1 MRLTKQML
9 ETFKLIIHDH
19 ASILKLAGALGKSEN
34 RVSEIASELEKEGFA
49 AKEASFGTRGSRMRI
64 KLAPTPHAAKL
75 KDLILRYKATDFS
88 GILTRAKL
96 DLLAALCF
104 DWKDLRTA
112 SEQAGISASTAKVY
126 ARQLRN
132 RALLARQKRLYKLGR
147 WQELQDFL
155 KEFRNFSTVNG
166 VVKWKYKDEMIF
178 EIDDERLKKG
188 VYTGFARY
196 GEYGV
201 QVYTAR
207 AICCLPGR
215 KLSKEE
221 IFVHSLFEV
230 EDNRTLNLALVF
242 YLKNRLSKGKVEK
255 IAMRHDLFSKFADF
269 QQLLSTKQERVK
281 LESLPL
287 FDRKEFARIAG
298 MYGVKNV

>member
-9 ETFKLIIHDH
+9 ETFKLVIHDQ
-19 ASILKLAGALGKSEN
+19 ASILQLAGALGKSEN
-34 RVSEIASELEKEGFA
+34 RVSEIVSELEKEGFA
-49 AKEASFGTRGSRMRI
+49 SKEASSGTRSSRMRI

-88 GILTRAKL
+88 SILTGAKL
-96 DLLAALCF
+96 NLLAALCM

-112 SEQAGISASTAKVY
+112 SEQAGISFNTARAY
-126 ARQLRN
+126 TRQLRN
-132 RALLARQKRLYKLGR
+132 RALLARQKSLYRLGG
-147 WQELQDFL
+147 WPELQDFL

-166 VVKWKYKDEMIF
+166 VVKWKYKDKLIF

-201 QVYTAR
+201 QVYTTR
-207 AICCLPGR
+207 AICCLPER
-215 KLSKEE
+215 ELSKEE
-221 IFVHSLFEV
+221 IFAHSLFEV
-230 EDNRTLNLALVF
+230 EDNRTLNLALTF
-242 YLKNRLSKGKVEK
+242 YLKNRLGKEKVGK

-269 QQLLSTKQERVK
+269 RQLLGTKQERVK

-287 FDRKEFARIAG
+287 FDRKEFARTAG